1 MLTLISFFW
10 TIFWSLSCYPLLM
23 SIVLWPLKHPLEILN
38 WQIFYFAWWHTVY
51 HILAGV
57 EPLQWNLKPDL
68 IFEKFL
74 MSCEHALNSSTF
86 VMRVIDTF
94 LLFCVLFCI
103 LQSGWVNH
111 FTVLRALGKMVCSL
125 MYWIGFLGWLLLW
138 LAFRPVVMQGHARQS
153 HMAMPFPEKES
164 NRSLGSTF
172 SGLSFYIDT
181 DISPELQHKVDF
193 IKSKHHLPI
202 CL

>member
-38 WQIFYFAWWHTVY
+38 WQIFYFGWWHTVY

-57 EPLQWNLKPDL
+57 EPLQWNLKPDI

-94 LLFCVLFCI
+94 LLFLC
-103 LQSGWVNH
+103 
-111 FTVLRALGKMVCSL
+111 TVLHIAVRLSESL
-125 MYWIGFLGWLLLW
+125 YSVEGIGENGMLIDVLNWLSRLT
-138 LAFRPVVMQGHARQS
+138 ASVTCFPSSCNAGTCQAIS
-153 HMAMPFPEKES
+153 HGYAISRKGIQQKSGFNFFWPFILYRYRHFPW
-164 NRSLGSTF
+164 
-172 SGLSFYIDT
+172 
-181 DISPELQHKVDF
+181 VAA
-193 IKSKHHLPI
+193 
-202 CL
+202 